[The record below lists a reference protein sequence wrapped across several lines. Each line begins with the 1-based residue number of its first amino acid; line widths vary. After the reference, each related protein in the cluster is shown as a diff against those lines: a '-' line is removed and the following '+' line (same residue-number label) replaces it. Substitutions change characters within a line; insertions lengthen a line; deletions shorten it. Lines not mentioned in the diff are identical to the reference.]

1 MLRQT
6 VNLMSKGISID
17 LYLRFAGKT
26 EILLSAISR
35 LRMMFVRVRGLQSLL
50 CINMYYNFHII
61 KQYIMFSSDSSYL
74 YRLLGSFA
82 DQLISVSTLYVTEVN
97 QNKANCINR
106 YE

>member
-1 MLRQT
+1 
-6 VNLMSKGISID
+6 MSKGITID
-17 LYLRFAGKT
+17 LYLRFASKI

-35 LRMMFVRVRGLQSLL
+35 LRMTFVRVRGLQSLL
-50 CINMYYNFHII
+50 CINMYYIITASVSILLNSISCSLPILHI
-61 KQYIMFSSDSSYL
+61 YI
-74 YRLLGSFA
+74 GCFA